1 VTRHVTIG
9 TAGHVDHGKTAL
21 VKALTGVD
29 TDRWE
34 EEKRRGITIDLGFA
48 SFGLG
53 DGWSASVVDVPG
65 HEDFV
70 RNMVAGATGIDVAL
84 LVVAADEGI
93 MPQTREHLA
102 ILEFLGVHAGA
113 VAITKTDL
121 VDSEW
126 IDLVEEELQQRLAT
140 SPVHWHTP
148 VRVSVVNGTGV
159 EDVTASLLEVAR
171 QAGER
176 SERDLFRLPV
186 DRSFSMPGAG
196 TVVTGTAWSGA
207 VAVGE
212 EVRVLPGNARARV
225 RGIQVH
231 GEPRDRA
238 EPGRRTALALAGLS
252 KDDAPRGSVAVTSPH
267 WEPTRAMDVLLTL
280 LPGSRSVTQRS
291 RIRVHIGTAEV
302 FARVTPT
309 AAEIPP
315 GGTGAARLRLEQ
327 PLVARCGD
335 RGIVRSYSPVTT
347 VGGCVVVDPH
357 PLPRPRRPVRLEDRA
372 VADPR
377 ARLAAAVEVA
387 GRGGIGVRELPV
399 RLGIPPDDVGPLVED
414 MIAGGAHE
422 VSGRLY
428 AGKVIDDAR
437 RTMIATL
444 EGYHKQHPLEPGMP
458 RELLR
463 ASLDDLQLGA
473 AVPDMLV
480 AAGELAYDGG
490 TVRSAAFRVQL
501 DAGQA
506 AAVARIEGIVGK
518 QGGQGSTV
526 GELEAEVTGAQR
538 VAEFLVRDGKLVR
551 IGGDR
556 YYATDSLAHVRDQ
569 ILHHIRE
576 SGRGAPSELRVVTG
590 LTRKYLIPILE
601 WMDARGYTRREGD
614 ERKLGPKADRPDD

>member
-1 VTRHVTIG
+1 
-9 TAGHVDHGKTAL
+9 
-21 VKALTGVD
+21 
-29 TDRWE
+29 
-34 EEKRRGITIDLGFA
+34 
-48 SFGLG
+48 
-53 DGWSASVVDVPG
+53 
-65 HEDFV
+65 
-70 RNMVAGATGIDVAL
+70 
-84 LVVAADEGI
+84 
-93 MPQTREHLA
+93 
-102 ILEFLGVHAGA
+102 
-113 VAITKTDL
+113 
-121 VDSEW
+121 
-126 IDLVEEELQQRLAT
+126 
-140 SPVHWHTP
+140 
-148 VRVSVVNGTGV
+148 
-159 EDVTASLLEVAR
+159 
-171 QAGER
+171 
-176 SERDLFRLPV
+176 
-186 DRSFSMPGAG
+186 
-196 TVVTGTAWSGA
+196 
-207 VAVGE
+207 
-212 EVRVLPGNARARV
+212 
-225 RGIQVH
+225 
-231 GEPRDRA
+231 
-238 EPGRRTALALAGLS
+238 
-252 KDDAPRGSVAVTSPH
+252 
-267 WEPTRAMDVLLTL
+267 
-280 LPGSRSVTQRS
+280 
-291 RIRVHIGTAEV
+291 
-302 FARVTPT
+302 
-309 AAEIPP
+309 
-315 GGTGAARLRLEQ
+315 
-327 PLVARCGD
+327 
-335 RGIVRSYSPVTT
+335 
-347 VGGCVVVDPH
+347 
-357 PLPRPRRPVRLEDRA
+357 
-372 VADPR
+372 
-377 ARLAAAVEVA
+377 LAAAVEVA